1 MELEINK
8 ADLQEI
14 EARMED
20 LTGWLV
26 NHFCSVSAVLFVMQ
40 SIQEAVNDFKKKF
53 DEE

>member
-26 NHFCSVSAVLFVMQ
+26 NQLY
-40 SIQEAVNDFKKKF
+40 
-53 DEE
+53 